1 MLLQSVILMSFISAN
16 FTLKP
21 SIAGANASVA
31 PLHAGSRQEARRRDN
46 MINHVKLIVK
56 SGVVA
61 VVVNAAVDLD
71 NRPEIVN
78 LR

>member
-1 MLLQSVILMSFISAN
+1 
-16 FTLKP
+16 
-21 SIAGANASVA
+21 
-31 PLHAGSRQEARRRDN
+31 